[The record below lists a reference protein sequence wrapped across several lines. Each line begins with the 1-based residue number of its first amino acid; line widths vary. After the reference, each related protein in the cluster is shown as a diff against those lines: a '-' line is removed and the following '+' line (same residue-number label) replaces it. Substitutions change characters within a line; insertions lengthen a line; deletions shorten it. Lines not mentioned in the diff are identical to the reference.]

1 MKTAKKLILASIVL
15 PLILSTTSVFAHG
28 GKEPQGPR
36 HECRPGLD
44 RDMMKELNL
53 SDSQKEQFKELRQS
67 NKEAMKERFKD
78 KPQADDAM
86 RDAHFN
92 KLNDLLL
99 ADKFDPAKATALAQE
114 MANKQVER
122 QVNMLSNQH
131 KMLSILTPEQK
142 AAFIE
147 LQKERMEDCAD
158 DMPRHHGKD
167 RN

>member
-1 MKTAKKLILASIVL
+1 MKTSKKLILASIVL
-15 PLILSTTSVFAHG
+15 PLILSTSNAFAYG
-28 GKEPQGPR
+28 GKDHHGPR
-36 HECRPGLD
+36 NECRPGLD

-53 SDSQKEQFKELRQS
+53 SDSQKEQFKELRQA

-122 QVNMLSNQH
+122 HVDMLSKQH

-142 AAFIE
+142 AEFIE